1 MRKQPILWVCPPWHL
16 PIPVG
21 VPQKTNTW
29 IVPLQ
34 IRKQNW
40 LLLAIYILILSMTIS
55 NKEKPIYRKNTQ
67 IPPFFPF
74 LSQPPRKKKG
84 DVITLRSFWT
94 SHLALRGP
102 RGLRGLRP
110 AHFQQAPPGTSGR
123 VPTGNGDIFMVH
135 GQIMSNPTEVCHIS
149 HSLPVKSLNFVPM
162 IFPLTQNSLTTHPV
176 TGNISR
182 SCDSRC
188 SGASKNSWNSC

>member
-67 IPPFFPF
+67 IPHFFPF
-74 LSQPPRKKKG
+74 LSQPPRKKKRWCHNSPIFL
-84 DVITLRSFWT
+84 DITPGSSRS
-94 SHLALRGP
+94 SRSSRSPSCSLSAG
-102 RGLRGLRP
+102 
-110 AHFQQAPPGTSGR
+110 AATSGR